1 MKVRHVLYFVVSVI
15 ALLGVI
21 MLIFPEDGIRISK
34 NWVLYFPSFEEM
46 FLDSKKVTVSS
57 DSLMN
62 SQIDINEIIPEENIN
77 EIDSIDFE
85 ELKKSITPL
94 EFPEDNP
101 HALDNFYSK
110 LHNMDK
116 EQRVRVMHYGD
127 SQIEGDRISSFIR
140 SKFQARYGGLGVGL
154 CSPVAIYA
162 QYSLKQA
169 NSANWY
175 RYNGFA
181 YSENISPHKKYGP
194 MIAYNRFAPIP
205 DSATWEATTKYSA
218 WLEFSESNLGYSN
231 TKTFKNIAIYYG
243 NSKTKVQIKV
253 ISDGHELAVDSLE
266 AGEDLY
272 VYRYN
277 SDTYLNNVRLEFEAY
292 DSPDFYAISLEDD
305 TGVFVDNIALR
316 GSSGTVFTTTDG
328 SLLAK
333 SFAEL
338 GVDLFILQFGGNTVP
353 YIEDAKS
360 AERFANH
367 FYYQLAFLK
376 NVVPDVNIIVIGPSD
391 MATKIKDD
399 YQTYP
404 NLENIVDE
412 LRKATH
418 RAGCVYWDMYKAMG
432 GENSMIAWVNANP
445 PLASPDFVHFTPN
458 GANVVSNIFYNSL
471 IINYAEYLERA
482 KNAK

>member
-21 MLIFPEDGIRISK
+21 MFIFPEDGIRINK

-46 FLDSKKVTVSS
+46 FLDSKKATVSA
-57 DSLMN
+57 DSLIN

-116 EQRVRVMHYGD
+116 EKRVRVMHYGD

-140 SKFQARYGGLGVGL
+140 SKFQTRYGGLGIGL

-218 WLEFSESNLGYSN
+218 WLEFS
-231 TKTFKNIAIYYG
+231 
-243 NSKTKVQIKV
+243 
-253 ISDGHELAVDSLE
+253 
-266 AGEDLY
+266 
-272 VYRYN
+272 
-277 SDTYLNNVRLEFEAY
+277 
-292 DSPDFYAISLEDD
+292 
-305 TGVFVDNIALR
+305 
-316 GSSGTVFTTTDG
+316 
-328 SLLAK
+328 
-333 SFAEL
+333 
-338 GVDLFILQFGGNTVP
+338 
-353 YIEDAKS
+353 
-360 AERFANH
+360 
-367 FYYQLAFLK
+367 
-376 NVVPDVNIIVIGPSD
+376 
-391 MATKIKDD
+391 
-399 YQTYP
+399 
-404 NLENIVDE
+404 
-412 LRKATH
+412 
-418 RAGCVYWDMYKAMG
+418 
-432 GENSMIAWVNANP
+432 
-445 PLASPDFVHFTPN
+445 
-458 GANVVSNIFYNSL
+458 
-471 IINYAEYLERA
+471 
-482 KNAK
+482 